1 MIDADYINRNIPIKE
16 IAQFLGLGEMNETN
30 FVSCPKHVDKTP
42 SLRLYPDTNTW
53 HCFGCLNGYT
63 VIDLYMFVTGKS
75 FRNSFE
81 EICELYGLDYEAKS
95 EDAKAEIRKLQ
106 EKQERERAIKEKYT
120 KLFNAYQNKYLAA
133 CCVMNKT
140 YALVDDWTE
149 QYPELV
155 QAIKDKDKYLRL
167 MEKVRKEAEQYGVYL

>member
-53 HCFGCLNGYT
+53 HCFSCGAGSS
-63 VIDLYMFVTGKS
+63 VIDLYMFVTGLD
-75 FRNSFE
+75 FRTSFE
-81 EICELYGLDYEAKS
+81 QICELYGLDYEAKS
-95 EDAKAEIRKLQ
+95 EDAKKEIRKLQ
-106 EKQERERAIKEKYT
+106 EKQEQERAIEEKFT
-120 KLFNAYQNKYLAA
+120 KQFNEYQNKYLAA
-133 CCVMNKT
+133 CCVMNKD

-149 QYPELV
+149 TYPELV